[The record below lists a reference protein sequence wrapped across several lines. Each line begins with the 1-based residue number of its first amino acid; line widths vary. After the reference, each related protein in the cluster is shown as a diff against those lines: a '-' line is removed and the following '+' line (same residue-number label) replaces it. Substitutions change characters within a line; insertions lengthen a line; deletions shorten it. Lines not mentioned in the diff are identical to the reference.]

1 MSGEGSQPKSTGTRL
16 APAPARPGTLY
27 IVGTPIGN
35 PDDITIRALRILRTV
50 PIIAAEDPRSTQA
63 LLAYH
68 GDTGGITGTLTSYGP
83 GNLEEKILLLLR
95 RLESGEDVALV
106 SDSGM
111 PVIQDPGSRLIAAAQ
126 QAEIPVTSVPGP
138 SALTAAAA
146 LSGFSADRL
155 VFEGRLPRSR
165 QQLTSFLRRRC
176 GDRSTAIFFVE
187 KRAVTAM
194 LETLAAVLPT
204 RMIVLAQNLTME
216 DERIHRGTAPALLKL
231 GVRLRKEG
239 GTNTTIVVEG
249 AKAVRTATRSAS
261 RRKVGSPA

>member
-1 MSGEGSQPKSTGTRL
+1 MSGEGSQPRSTRTKL
-16 APAPARPGTLY
+16 AQTPPRPGTLY
-27 IVGTPIGN
+27 VVGTPIGD

-68 GDTGGITGTLTSYGP
+68 GITGGISGTVTSYGP
-83 GNLEEKILLLLR
+83 GNLEEKISLLLD
-95 RLESGEDVALV
+95 RLWSGEDVALV

-111 PVIQDPGSRLIAAAQ
+111 PVIQDPGSRLIAAAR

-146 LSGFSADRL
+146 LSGFSADCL
-155 VFEGRLPRSR
+155 VFEGHPPRSR
-165 QQLTSFLRRRC
+165 QRLRSFLRQRC

-187 KRAVTAM
+187 ERAVTAI

-216 DERIHRGTAPALLKL
+216 DERIQRGTAPSLLKL
-231 GVRLRKEG
+231 RVRLRKEG
-239 GTNTTIVVEG
+239 GGTKTTVVVAG
-249 AKAVRTATRSAS
+249 AMTAKQSS
-261 RRKVGSPA
+261 DRRKVGSPA